1 MRDKHAMEYY
11 QQKWENLGPI
21 SQKMLRAQEPEIEEQ
36 EKVAKYERR
45 NATFDASRQRD
56 AGKAVEKE
64 LGKEVMAELDS
75 VNITVGGLSRTIV
88 RNWRLNAKLYKR
100 YQDDLATRLTEVLP
114 TLIGSDTYESWT
126 PAIKQKMLDFY
137 IRQAK
142 ASVRRKIVM
151 DANMSSFEDVRTGV
165 EDD

>member
-1 MRDKHAMEYY
+1 M
-11 QQKWENLGPI
+11 
-21 SQKMLRAQEPEIEEQ
+21 SS
-36 EKVAKYERR
+36 
-45 NATFDASRQRD
+45 DA
-56 AGKAVEKE
+56 
-64 LGKEVMAELDS
+64 
-75 VNITVGGLSRTIV
+75 
-88 RNWRLNAKLYKR
+88 
-100 YQDDLATRLTEVLP
+100 YQD
-114 TLIGSDTYESWT
+114 WT

>member
-1 MRDKHAMEYY
+1 MA
-11 QQKWENLGPI
+11 QKL
-21 SQKMLRAQEPEIEEQ
+21 LRSEHPDLIKQEE
-36 EKVAKYERR
+36 VAKFERR
-45 NATFDASRQRD
+45 NAKFDMTRQRD
-56 AGKAVEKE
+56 AGRAVEKE
-64 LGKEVMAELDS
+64 LPKEVMDELDS
-75 VNITVGGLSRTIV
+75 LSLSVGGLSRTIV

-100 YQDDLATRLTEVLP
+100 YQDDLASRLNEVLP
-114 TLIGSDTYESWT
+114 TLINSDTYQDWT

-165 EDD
+165 END